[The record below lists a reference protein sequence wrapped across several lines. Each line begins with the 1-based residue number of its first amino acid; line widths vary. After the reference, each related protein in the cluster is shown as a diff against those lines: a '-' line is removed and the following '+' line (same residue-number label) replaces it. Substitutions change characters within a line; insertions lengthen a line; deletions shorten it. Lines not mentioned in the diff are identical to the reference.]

1 MTSKYRSK
9 KEKMKLFLN
18 ISIIS
23 LILLSLIS
31 VGLIVSFDLVN
42 RDVMND
48 GKKES
53 PAANCFLCSSCMITF
68 FLVMINIILLFIFTI
83 RKGALDKKDS

>member
-1 MTSKYRSK
+1 MSKYRS
-9 KEKMKLFLN
+9 EKDEMKLFLN

-31 VGLIVSFDLVN
+31 VGLMISLDIVN

-53 PAANCFLCSSCMITF
+53 PAKNCFLCSSCMFTF
-68 FLVMINIILLFIFTI
+68 FLVVINIILLFIFTI
-83 RKGALDKKDS
+83 RKVALDKKGP